1 MKKFNALILSKIG
14 YFTNLNRNS
23 LPMLKKVQEQENIM
37 VTWYPI
43 FVENESYL
51 VFCVV
56 DYETKDLKQARV
68 ILDFND
74 YRLMYNYT
82 CVVVKSDFSHFKSS
96 DYELLSRIIDFRV
109 DYYVIDMDPIIECA

>member
-14 YFTNLNRNS
+14 YYTNLNRNS

-43 FVENESYL
+43 FVENECYL

-82 CVVVKSDFSHFKSS
+82 CVVVKSDFSTFKSS
-96 DYELLSRIIDFRV
+96 DYDLLSRIIDFRV

>member
-14 YFTNLNRNS
+14 YYTNLNRNS
-23 LPMLKKVQEQENIM
+23 LPMLKKVQEQENIS

-43 FVENESYL
+43 FVENECYL

-82 CVVVKSDFSHFKSS
+82 CVVVKSDFSSFKSS

>member
-14 YFTNLNRNS
+14 YYTNLNRNS

-43 FVENESYL
+43 FVENECYL

-82 CVVVKSDFSHFKSS
+82 CVVVKSDFSTFKSS

-109 DYYVIDMDPIIECA
+109 DYYVVDMDPITECA

>member
-1 MKKFNALILSKIG
+1 MKKFNALVLSKIG
-14 YFTNLNRNS
+14 YYTNLNLNS
-23 LPMLKKVQEQENIM
+23 LPMLKKVQEQENIS

-43 FVENESYL
+43 FVENECYL
-51 VFCVV
+51 VFCVT

-82 CVVVKSDFSHFKSS
+82 CVVVKSDFSSFKSS

>member
-14 YFTNLNRNS
+14 YYTNLNRNS

-43 FVENESYL
+43 FVENECYL

-82 CVVVKSDFSHFKSS
+82 CVVVKSDFSTFSSS
-96 DYELLSRIIDFRV
+96 DYDLLSRIIDFRV